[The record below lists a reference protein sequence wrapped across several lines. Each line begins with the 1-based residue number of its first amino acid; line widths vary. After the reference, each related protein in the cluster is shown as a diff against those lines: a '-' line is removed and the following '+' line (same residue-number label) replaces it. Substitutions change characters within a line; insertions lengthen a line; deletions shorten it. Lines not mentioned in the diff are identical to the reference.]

1 MGKSLLYARSYSIAE
16 GITLNVP
23 TIGEILND
31 EETYN
36 SLIASFVSTP
46 YDAMVQLDDAKIDF
60 STIDDYELF
69 CLTFPS
75 LQKSDTAILFSGL
88 DFTNFRCDMDNKTK
102 SLCFINDKDNI
113 IIDRTAYF
121 RIAYWLRKINFLE
134 RNNKKPANDEA
145 KKYMIERARI
155 KQERAKRKGFQSQ
168 LEDLIIALVNTKE
181 YKYNY
186 EESLGLTIYQ
196 FKASMHQ
203 IVKKINFDNTMI
215 GCYAGTVNIEKLDQ
229 NDLNWLLQKH

>member
-1 MGKSLLYARSYSIAE
+1 MEKSLLYAHSYNITDD
-16 GITLNVP
+16 ITLNIP
-23 TIGEILND
+23 TVREILED
-31 EETYN
+31 EETYDG
-36 SLIASFVSTP
+36 LISSFISTP
-46 YDAMVQLDDAKIDF
+46 YDAMVQLDDAGIDF

-69 CLTFPS
+69 CLIFPS
-75 LQKSDTAILFSGL
+75 LQNSNTSILFEKL
-88 DFTNFRCDMDNKTK
+88 DFSSLRYDVDDKSK
-102 SLCFINDKDNI
+102 SLCFTNNKGDTVINRAI
-113 IIDRTAYF
+113 YF
-121 RIAYWLRKINFLE
+121 KIAYWLRKINFLE

-155 KQERAKRKGFQSQ
+155 KQERAKKKGFQSQ

-186 EESLGLTIYQ
+186 EESLNLTIYQ
-196 FKASMHQ
+196 FKASLHQ